1 MKSKY
6 LQFIIRPRIFC
17 TGLFFLLL
25 SLFGLFH
32 QKTVQIEVQNQ
43 QFSHQRDMNIH
54 EVIVNI
60 PIDTKPLTKSVCN
73 IQIESGN
80 WNIIILTHPDKLN
93 ELRILGNGKT
103 ILSHKLQ
110 GTDMGHFSL
119 LTMSLYDGM
128 IIIDGKNGSTPL
140 PSKNFSLKKLTGI
153 NGLCSIQYTGS
164 YRKITMFSFVLLGIA
179 VFLSIIAIIPKFP
192 DKCRLNKK
200 LLQIGTGCLAGEIL
214 ASGISFFHII
224 CNRNFYPYNTFLF
237 RPETIAGD
245 IFQTLLPVRHVFLPY
260 GWIEAGN
267 YFPFTYNLLSVMPT
281 YNLQAFAALFYA
293 LFAIV
298 SAVSALK
305 TVRPRNRFECFLV
318 LFLTWGT
325 LPALLLWT
333 SGNLEML
340 IFVIITGFLFFLR
353 RCPGISAFLLAVAI
367 NIKLYPGVLGVVF
380 LKKKAYKQTFL
391 CMIFS
396 LILLS
401 VSLASQDWNIEK
413 PLKCF
418 KHFADI
424 YTVFIND
431 GLIFSHS
438 LFSIY
443 RYIGCHFFGLTA
455 NGIKA
460 AMPCY
465 SIFCLLFF
473 AVIVWNIL
481 KHNFSSWETLF
492 LLIGAAILFPPV
504 SFDYTLILLLPAL
517 WLFIKH
523 RKKCRFDKLYTICW
537 ILILIPEN
545 WHHSPLWAELQISVL
560 IKPAVILL
568 MMTTIL
574 LDAQARN
581 SGIKALKNPPDKVS
595 DKI

>member
-6 LQFIIRPRIFC
+6 LQFIIRPRIFYA
-17 TGLFFLLL
+17 GLFFFIL
-25 SLFGLFH
+25 SLVGLFH
-32 QKTVQIEVQNQ
+32 QETVQIEVQNQ
-43 QFSHQRDMNIH
+43 SFSRRSDMNIH

-60 PIDTKPLTKSVCN
+60 PIAAQPQTKSICN
-73 IQIESGN
+73 LQIESGL
-80 WNIIILTHPDKLN
+80 WNLIILTHPEKTN

-140 PSKNFSLKKLTGI
+140 PSKNFSLKNLTGI

-164 YRKITMFSFVLLGIA
+164 YRKITLYSFILLGITVFA
-179 VFLSIIAIIPKFP
+179 VTIALIPKFP

-200 LLQIGTGCLAGEIL
+200 LLQIGIGCLAGEFL
-214 ASGISFFHII
+214 ALAITFFHII
-224 CNRNFYPYNTFLF
+224 CGRNFYPYNTFLF

-245 IFQTLLPVRHVFLPY
+245 LFQTLLPVRHVFLPY

-267 YFPFTYNLLSVMPT
+267 YFPFTYSLLSVLPT
-281 YNLQAFAALFYA
+281 YNFYAFTALFYA
-293 LFAIV
+293 LFALI
-298 SAVSALK
+298 SAVFAVK
-305 TVRPRNRFECFLV
+305 TVRPQSRFECFLV

-325 LPALLLWT
+325 LPALFLWI

-340 IFVIITGFLFFLR
+340 IFVIIAGFLFFLR
-353 RCPGISAFLLAVAI
+353 RSPNASAFLLAVAI
-367 NIKLYPGVLGVVF
+367 NIKLYPGVLGVIF
-380 LKKKAYKQTFL
+380 LKKKAYKQAFL

-396 LILLS
+396 TAMLLFA
-401 VSLASQDWNIEK
+401 LATQDWNIEK

-418 KHFADI
+418 KHFTDI

-438 LFSIY
+438 LFNIY

-455 NGIKA
+455 NGIKI
-460 AMPCY
+460 AMPYY
-465 SIFCLLFF
+465 SLVCLLFF

-481 KHNFSSWETLF
+481 KHKFFCWEILF
-492 LLIGAAILFPPV
+492 LLLGAAILLPPV

-523 RKKCRFDKLYTICW
+523 RKECSFDKLYTVCW

-545 WHHSPLWAELQISVL
+545 WHHSHLWSELQISSL
-560 IKPAVILL
+560 IKPTVILV
-568 MMTTIL
+568 MMLAIL
-574 LDAQARN
+574 IDANKRS
-581 SGIKALKNPPDKVS
+581 SGQS
-595 DKI
+595 